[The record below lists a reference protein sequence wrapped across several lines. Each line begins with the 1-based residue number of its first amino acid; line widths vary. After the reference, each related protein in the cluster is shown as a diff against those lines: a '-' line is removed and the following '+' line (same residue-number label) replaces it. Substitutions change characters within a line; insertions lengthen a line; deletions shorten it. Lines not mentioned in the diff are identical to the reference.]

1 MTMKEDSKTEDDF
14 RRALWQA
21 ALIGLIVTAIEFVL
35 FALILKSNQKDWTVE
50 LFLLLAAPVAA
61 LVGLVAGALFMR
73 KQASSRSILDS
84 ANRHQPIPA
93 LGDRIVKIVFLG
105 LAAASGHTMTAG
117 CAASKGCG
125 RPTP

>member
-35 FALILKSNQKDWTVE
+35 FALILKSNQKGWTVE

-73 KQASSRSILDS
+73 SRPAVEAFWIV
-84 ANRHQPIPA
+84 PIATSP
-93 LGDRIVKIVFLG
+93 FL
-105 LAAASGHTMTAG
+105 LWAIELS
-117 CAASKGCG
+117 
-125 RPTP
+125 R